1 MSRLVY
7 LSPALSLIVAIC
19 NTFGKLDI
27 NGDGQLFLI
36 YFLVLVSVFSDLSTN
51 LHLFWEVGYLQHI
64 WEVGYKRRRRVG
76 RGWVHWRMPWWLR
89 AGPPTQRIQSITFF
103 IRLSFTS
110 FMTSYLELISSL
122 SWKFSVSMLV
132 INPIGLLELVILDL
146 ITLGLKIDICVA

>member
-36 YFLVLVSVFSDLSTN
+36 YFLVLVSVFSDLSAN

-89 AGPPTQRIQSITFF
+89 AGPPTQRIQSIIVFSSMSWCCSTDILPNVHPLNGSKVFF
-103 IRLSFTS
+103 TVIG
-110 FMTSYLELISSL
+110 M
-122 SWKFSVSMLV
+122 SWWYSTDILPNNFWVAAV
-132 INPIGLLELVILDL
+132 IASER
-146 ITLGLKIDICVA
+146 